1 VKQPHR
7 LTLGSGV
14 GVCSLIAAVAVGS
27 VAAQTPESSSLAPL
41 EQSDAQ
47 PRKAEAVARPKAA
60 APSKKKAKQA
70 APKAGP
76 KKSAARSGK
85 RRAIDARATK
95 ADKSARAARTVPGQA
110 QPGLEAQRTNAPRS
124 GMPAAFDAQPFKVN
138 TRGALDPQRL
148 QSQRGTGGPGLTV
161 PAQMAQAA
169 QAAEPVGQAPER
181 ETQAPGFAPIFE
193 QPGVL
198 TPKGKAVLEPSLQYS
213 YSSSNRVALVGYTII
228 PALLIGVVDVRE
240 VKRNT
245 FTGTLTGRYGLSNRL
260 EIEGKLPYVYRS
272 DTSIGREVLGE
283 SAVNTA
289 FDASGHGIG
298 DVEFT
303 GRYQF
308 NDGGLD
314 SPYYI
319 GSLRVKSRT
328 GKDPFEVTTSKEVR
342 GLTDGVQT
350 TLPTGSGFW
359 GVQPALTVLFP
370 SDPAVFF
377 GTVSYLKSIAR
388 RNVVRQTTE
397 GPDELGSVAPGA
409 VFGFNFGMGMALNEK
424 SSFSIGYEHSSV
436 GKTKQNGKAADD
448 AVRVQIG
455 TLLLG
460 YSYRLSP
467 QRTFNVSLGAGLT
480 RDTPDVALTVRMP
493 FSF

>member
-14 GVCSLIAAVAVGS
+14 GVCSLVAAAVAIGS
-27 VAAQTPESSSLAPL
+27 VAAQTPEASFAPL
-41 EQSDAQ
+41 EQSDAL
-47 PRKAEAVARPKAA
+47 PRKAEAVPRSKAA
-60 APSKKKAKQA
+60 PQNAKSNKPASKPANKPAS
-70 APKAGP
+70 
-76 KKSAARSGK
+76 KSSK
-85 RRAIDARATK
+85 RRAVDARATK
-95 ADKSARAARTVPGQA
+95 ATTAATAPSARQDR
-110 QPGLEAQRTNAPRS
+110 PGLEVPQASAPRLD
-124 GMPAAFDAQPFKVN
+124 GPPAFDAQPLKVN
-138 TRGALDPQRL
+138 MRGALDNRAL
-148 QSQRGTGGPGLTV
+148 DSQRGTGGSGLTV

-169 QAAEPVGQAPER
+169 QPAEPVGQAPER
-181 ETQAPGFAPIFE
+181 ETQAPGFAPIFD

-240 VKRNT
+240 VKRST
-245 FTGTLTGRYGLSNRL
+245 FTGTLTGRYGLSNRF
-260 EIEGKLPYVYRS
+260 EVEGKLPYVYRS
-272 DTSIGREVLGE
+272 DTSIGRELLQD
-283 SAVNTA
+283 SAVNTT

-298 DVEFT
+298 DVEVT

-350 TLPTGSGFW
+350 SLPTGSGFW
-359 GVQPALTVLFP
+359 GVQPALTVLLP

-388 RNVVRQTTE
+388 RDVTRQTTD
-397 GPDELGSVAPGA
+397 GPEELGNVAPGA

-424 SSFSIGYEHSSV
+424 SSFSIGYEHNSV
-436 GKTKQNGKAADD
+436 GKTKQNGKTAQD
-448 AVRVQIG
+448 AVRVQLG

-467 QRTFNVSLGAGLT
+467 QRTLNVSLGAGLT
-480 RDTPDVALTVRMP
+480 RDTPDVALTMRVP